1 MTESIPLASPAI
13 DERERELVAEVL
25 GSRRLALGP
34 MIERF
39 EANLAAAVDAPFA
52 VAVSNG
58 TAGLH
63 LAVRMAEIAEGDEV
77 ITTPF
82 SFVASANCAL
92 YEGAR
97 PVFVDIDRET
107 FNLDPAAVESA
118 ITPRTR
124 ALLPVDIF
132 GYPVELEPLREI
144 ASKYGLALIQDACE
158 ALGARYRGQAVGSF
172 GHPTVFAF
180 YPNKQITTGEGGA
193 VVFGTEDEYHLA
205 KSLSNQGRADSGGW
219 LEHARLGFNYRM
231 SEVTA
236 AIGVAQLEKLA
247 PILAAR
253 SAAAERYT
261 ERFAEDARLETPC
274 ADDPDHQRCV
284 VRLRRQARR
293 PRRPG
298 ARYRRAGR
306 GRRRDE
312 PLSALDPPPAL
323 HARAV
328 RVRRRDVSGQ
338 RGHECAHARASV
350 LHRDN
355 RGAAGA
361 GRHRAD
367 TGARCRLS
375 TGTDQCMEAA
385 SALVARDFFLRPAVE
400 VAQSLIGCTLSFDRV
415 GGRIVEAEAYDQSEP
430 ASHTFIGPTD
440 RNQTMFGPAGRV
452 YVYRS
457 YGIHWCMNLVCEDD
471 RASAVLIRALEPLEG
486 LGAMRRRRGRSKPR
500 ELCSGP
506 GKLCQALAITR
517 EHDGLS
523 TLSAPFRLS
532 RPSVGP
538 DVVASPRIGIS
549 KATALMW
556 RFSERDSEYVSRP
569 VPR

>member
-1 MTESIPLASPAI
+1 
-13 DERERELVAEVL
+13 
-25 GSRRLALGP
+25 
-34 MIERF
+34 
-39 EANLAAAVDAPFA
+39 
-52 VAVSNG
+52 
-58 TAGLH
+58 
-63 LAVRMAEIAEGDEV
+63 
-77 ITTPF
+77 
-82 SFVASANCAL
+82 
-92 YEGAR
+92 
-97 PVFVDIDRET
+97 
-107 FNLDPAAVESA
+107 
-118 ITPRTR
+118 
-124 ALLPVDIF
+124 
-132 GYPVELEPLREI
+132 
-144 ASKYGLALIQDACE
+144 
-158 ALGARYRGQAVGSF
+158 
-172 GHPTVFAF
+172 
-180 YPNKQITTGEGGA
+180 
-193 VVFGTEDEYHLA
+193 
-205 KSLSNQGRADSGGW
+205 
-219 LEHARLGFNYRM
+219 
-231 SEVTA
+231 
-236 AIGVAQLEKLA
+236 
-247 PILAAR
+247 
-253 SAAAERYT
+253 
-261 ERFAEDARLETPC
+261 
-274 ADDPDHQRCV
+274 
-284 VRLRRQARR
+284 
-293 PRRPG
+293 
-298 ARYRRAGR
+298 
-306 GRRRDE
+306 
-312 PLSALDPPPAL
+312 
-323 HARAV
+323 
-328 RVRRRDVSGQ
+328 
-338 RGHECAHARASV
+338 
-350 LHRDN
+350 
-355 RGAAGA
+355 
-361 GRHRAD
+361 
-367 TGARCRLS
+367 
-375 TGTDQCMEAA
+375 MEAA